1 MSYITFTLSRK
12 QSLRLR
18 DATRR
23 EEVHYL
29 QTWMFPEGKE
39 ACSHEKHFSF
49 LLFIT
54 STTFINHENPNY
66 TPIIKILGL
75 KKKIIFK
82 NRSANDRY

>member
-23 EEVHYL
+23 EVHYL
-29 QTWMFPEGKE
+29 RTWMFPEGKE
-39 ACSHEKHFSF
+39 TCSHEKHFSF

-54 STTFINHENPNY
+54 STTFINHENLNY

-75 KKKIIFK
+75 KKIILF
-82 NRSANDRY
+82 